1 MAGNTTS
8 IDLAT
13 FREDWFANLPLAA
26 ICERWTVSKDQ
37 VTRLRLRWGLPPR
50 IDRRDRHK
58 PAQFADP
65 TEDEIASR
73 AAAVRATW
81 DADVERK
88 RLVGAKKPA
97 PPRVIPLSAEAR
109 DAIYSM
115 DFDDD

>member
-1 MAGNTTS
+1 MAGNTAT

-13 FREDWFANLPLAA
+13 FRADWHANLPLSV

-50 IDRRDRHK
+50 TDRRDRHK
-58 PAQFADP
+58 PAQSIDP

-81 DADVERK
+81 DEDIERK
-88 RLVGAKKPA
+88 RLVGAKKAA
-97 PPRVIPLSAEAR
+97 PPRVIPLSDEAR
-109 DAIYSM
+109 DAIYYM
-115 DFDDD
+115 GFDDD